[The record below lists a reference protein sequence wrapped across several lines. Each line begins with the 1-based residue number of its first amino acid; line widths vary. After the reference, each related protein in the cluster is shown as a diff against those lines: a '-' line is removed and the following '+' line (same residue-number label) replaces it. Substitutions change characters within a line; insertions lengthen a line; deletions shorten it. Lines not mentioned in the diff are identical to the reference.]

1 MLNAGQ
7 ASLIHLSCS
16 SSSHSLPIRRHTLSH
31 LRFQQA
37 TVRRQHLHSSRA
49 GRPVQAS
56 FSAASHGSLDSV
68 DDEVD
73 FKVDDELKAQIDHM
87 NFQRREENTL
97 ETIEATTSEAESKGE
112 WVAAYVGAALLFG
125 VAVWQTLGAE
135 KAEEFFA
142 GYLLEQSLSV
152 DNLFVFILV
161 FKYFRA
167 PKADQDKVLSY
178 GIGTAAILRLVM
190 ILLGS
195 ELIESWKPVL
205 LLFSGILLFSSF
217 KLLTG
222 GKDEGEEEDLT
233 DNGIVKLCRRLIPV
247 SDSYKGDS
255 FFTIENG
262 KKIATPLLLVLAV
275 VELSDVVFAVDSIP
289 AVFGITHDPFIVY
302 SSNMFAI
309 LSLRA
314 LYGFVNTI
322 MSELRYLDKAVALV
336 LGFIGAKMLADF
348 GGYHVPTTAS
358 LGVVVTT
365 LAGGVA
371 ASLWLPAKADSK

>member
-1 MLNAGQ
+1 MQGR
-7 ASLIHLSCS
+7 ASMSHLSCS
-16 SSSHSLPIRRHTLSH
+16 GGTHSLSFRRNTASH
-31 LRFQQA
+31 
-37 TVRRQHLHSSRA
+37 VVRQHKHCKPQPLPSAR
-49 GRPVQAS
+49 RFKPVQAS

-68 DDEVD
+68 DDDVD
-73 FKVDDELKAQIDHM
+73 FKIDDDLKAQIEKM
-87 NFQRREENTL
+87 SFQRREENTL
-97 ETIEATTSEAESKGE
+97 EQIEATTSATESKGE
-112 WVAAYVGAALLFG
+112 WVAAFVGAALLFG
-125 VAVWQTLGAE
+125 IGIWQTLGAE

-161 FKYFRA
+161 FRYFRA

-178 GIGTAAILRLVM
+178 GIWTAAVLRLVM

-205 LLFSGILLFSSF
+205 LLFAGILLFSSF

-222 GKDEGEEEDLT
+222 GKDEGEDEDLS
-233 DNGIVKLCRRLIPV
+233 DNGVVKLCRRLIPV

-255 FFTIENG
+255 FFTMENG
-262 KKIATPLLLVLAV
+262 KRVATPLLLVLAV

-371 ASLWLPAKADSK
+371 ASLWLPVKADSS

>member
-1 MLNAGQ
+1 MQGR
-7 ASLIHLSCS
+7 ASLSHLSCS
-16 SSSHSLPIRRHTLSH
+16 SSTHSLPIRRNIPSH
-31 LRFQQA
+31 VVLQQRSC
-37 TVRRQHLHSSRA
+37 RRQPLPSAR
-49 GRPVQAS
+49 RVTPVQAS

-68 DDEVD
+68 DDDVD
-73 FKVDDELKAQIDHM
+73 FKIDDDLKAQIEQM
-87 NFQRREENTL
+87 SFQRREENTL
-97 ETIEATTSEAESKGE
+97 ERIEATTSETESKGE
-112 WVAAYVGAALLFG
+112 WVAAFVGAAVLFG
-125 VAVWQTLGAE
+125 VGIWQTLGAE

-161 FKYFRA
+161 FRYFRA
-167 PKADQDKVLSY
+167 PKTDQDKVLSY
-178 GIGTAAILRLVM
+178 GIWTAAVLRLVM

-205 LLFSGILLFSSF
+205 LLFAGILLFSSF

-222 GKDEGEEEDLT
+222 GKDDGDDEDLS
-233 DNGIVKLCRRLIPV
+233 DNGVVKLCRRLIPV
-247 SDSYKGDS
+247 SNSYKGDS

-262 KKIATPLLLVLAV
+262 KRVATPLLLVLAV

-371 ASLWLPAKADSK
+371 ASLWLPANTDST